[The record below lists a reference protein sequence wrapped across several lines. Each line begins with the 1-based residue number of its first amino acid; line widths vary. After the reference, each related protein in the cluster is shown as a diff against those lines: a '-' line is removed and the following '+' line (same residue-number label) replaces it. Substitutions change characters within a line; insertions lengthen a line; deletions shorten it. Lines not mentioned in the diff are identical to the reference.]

1 MLGTQ
6 TQISKQGATME
17 KEIVCSSA
25 MLQGRKCDYSKRF
38 FYIKGGYIFSK
49 KTDRIVDILA
59 RSAVYGGN

>member
-1 MLGTQ
+1 
-6 TQISKQGATME
+6 ME

-38 FYIKGGYIFSK
+38 FYIRGGYIFSK

-59 RSAVYGGN
+59 RSDVYGGN